1 MAKFTT
7 SEWVDVDVIID
18 VDEFLANC
26 SKSEIESIID
36 YLIDEKIINESSL
49 VSSNSRSIIED
60 QWIENIQ
67 KLQSLY
73 LTISKEDED
82 IIKSII
88 NKY

>member
-7 SEWVDVDVIID
+7 SEWVDVDVSID

>member
-7 SEWVDVDVIID
+7 SEWVDVDVSID

-36 YLIDEKIINESSL
+36 YLIDENIINESSL

>member
-7 SEWVDVDVIID
+7 SEWVDVDVSID

-26 SKSEIESIID
+26 SESEIESIID